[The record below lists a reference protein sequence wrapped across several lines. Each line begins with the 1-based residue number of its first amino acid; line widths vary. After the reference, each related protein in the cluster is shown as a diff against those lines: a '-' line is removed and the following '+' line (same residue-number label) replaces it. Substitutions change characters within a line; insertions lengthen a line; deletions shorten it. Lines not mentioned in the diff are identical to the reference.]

1 MKKLA
6 TVATLAILTASSV
19 SAEGFYVGAGISQE
33 RFGQP
38 CVDVC
43 KSTNA
48 IALIGYDINDMI
60 SVEAETSLPVSKD
73 NSTESLSEIP
83 TDFSVYHTAV
93 FAKFTL
99 PTSGS
104 FKPFA
109 RAGMTKGTFKAENM
123 SIGSSVGPSV
133 IKVNDTVFS
142 YGIGAE
148 WAMSEKFGLRV
159 DYSKMKI
166 SSDGQPLDTDV
177 LALSSVYRF

>member
-60 SVEAETSLPVSKD
+60 SVEAETSLPVSKHNITD
-73 NSTESLSEIP
+73 IASEI
-83 TDFSVYHTAV
+83 TADFSVYHTAV

-109 RAGMTKGTFKAENM
+109 RAGMMKGTFKAEA
-123 SIGSSVGPSV
+123 IGDYDY
-133 IKVNDTVFS
+133 KVNDTVFS
-142 YGIGAE
+142 FGIGAE

-159 DYSKMKI
+159 DYSMMEM
-166 SSDGQPLDTDV
+166 SDDGSPADVDV

>member
-33 RFGQP
+33 RIKEGLP
-38 CVDVC
+38 VSV

-60 SVEAETSLPVSKD
+60 SVEAETSLPVSKTSFEGA
-73 NSTESLSEIP
+73 NI
-83 TDFSVYHTAV
+83 SVNHTAV

-109 RAGMTKGTFKAENM
+109 RAGMTKGTFKAENI
-123 SIGSSVGPSV
+123 SEGPSV
-133 IKVNDTVFS
+133 ISYNDTVFS

-159 DYSKMKI
+159 DYSMMKI
-166 SSDGQPLDTDV
+166 STGGPSLDTDV

>member
-33 RFGQP
+33 RLSPVGAPFSRT
-38 CVDVC
+38 
-43 KSTNA
+43 STNA

-73 NSTESLSEIP
+73 NSTESFSEI
-83 TDFSVYHTAV
+83 TADVSVLHTAV

-109 RAGMTKGTFKAENM
+109 RAGMTKGTAKAEA
-123 SIGSSVGPSV
+123 IPSGELLE
-133 IKVNDTVFS
+133 KVNDTVFS

-148 WAMSEKFGLRV
+148 WALSEKFGLRV
-159 DYSKMKI
+159 DYSMMKM
-166 SSDGQPLDTDV
+166 SNDQAAPADVEV

>member
-33 RFGQP
+33 RIKDSLPVSF
-38 CVDVC
+38 

-60 SVEAETSLPVSKD
+60 SVEAETSLPVSK
-73 NSTESLSEIP
+73 TSLETSLGTSFEGVNL
-83 TDFSVYHTAV
+83 SVNHTAV

-109 RAGMTKGTFKAENM
+109 RAGMMKGTFKAVN
-123 SIGSSVGPSV
+123 IPSGEV
-133 IKVNDTVFS
+133 EAEINDTVFS

-148 WAMSEKFGLRV
+148 WALSEKFGLRV
-159 DYSKMKI
+159 DYSMMEM
-166 SSDGQPLDTDV
+166 SDDGSPADVEV

>member
-1 MKKLA
+1 MEKLA

-60 SVEAETSLPVSKD
+60 SVEAETSLPVSKNNITD
-73 NSTESLSEIP
+73 IESE
-83 TDFSVYHTAV
+83 TTAEFSIYHTAV

-109 RAGMTKGTFKAENM
+109 RAGMTKVAFKAEDESNYA
-123 SIGSSVGPSV
+123 VLD
-133 IKVNDTVFS
+133 DTVFS

-148 WAMSEKFGLRV
+148 WALSEKFGLRADYTISKFDPYDDSPV
-159 DYSKMKI
+159 DVEVI
-166 SSDGQPLDTDV
+166 
-177 LALSSVYRF
+177 ALSSVYRF

>member
-38 CVDVC
+38 CGDVC

-48 IALIGYDINDMI
+48 IASIGYDINDLI
-60 SVEAETSLPVSKD
+60 AVEAETSLPVSKTSVD
-73 NSTESLSEIP
+73 GTNLS
-83 TDFSVYHTAV
+83 VKHTAV
-93 FAKFTL
+93 HLKFTL

-109 RAGMTKGTFKAENM
+109 RAGMMKGTFEAED
-123 SIGSSVGPSV
+123 IGDDLYF
-133 IKVNDTVFS
+133 KVSDTVFS

-148 WAMSEKFGLRV
+148 WALSEKFGLRV
-159 DYSKMKI
+159 DYSMSEI
-166 SSDGQPLDTDV
+166 DGADV
-177 LALSSVYRF
+177 EVIALSSVYRF

>member
-6 TVATLAILTASSV
+6 TVAALAILTASSV

-33 RFGQP
+33 RLSPVGAP
-38 CVDVC
+38 ISV

-73 NSTESLSEIP
+73 NSTESFSEI
-83 TDFSVYHTAV
+83 TADVSVRHTAV

-109 RAGMTKGTFKAENM
+109 RAGMTKGTAKAEVH
-123 SIGSSVGPSV
+123 GLFEDTQ
-133 IKVNDTVFS
+133 KVNDTVFS

-159 DYSKMKI
+159 DYSMMEI
-166 SSDGQPLDTDV
+166 SDDLGGPADVEV

>member
-6 TVATLAILTASSV
+6 TVAALAILTASSV

-33 RFGQP
+33 SLSLEGEN
-38 CVDVC
+38 VSL

-60 SVEAETSLPVSKD
+60 SVEAETSLPVSKGSFED
-73 NSTESLSEIP
+73 KNI
-83 TDFSVYHTAV
+83 SVNHTAV
-93 FAKFTL
+93 HLKFTL

-109 RAGMTKGTFKAENM
+109 RAGMMKGSWKAEA
-123 SIGSSVGPSV
+123 IPSGEV
-133 IKVNDTVFS
+133 VQKVNDTVFS

-159 DYSKMKI
+159 DYSMME
-166 SSDGQPLDTDV
+166 SSDDFGNPADVEV

>member
-6 TVATLAILTASSV
+6 TVAALAILAASSV

-33 RFGQP
+33 RLTP
-38 CVDVC
+38 VSAPVSY

-73 NSTESLSEIP
+73 NINIVSDITGE
-83 TDFSVYHTAV
+83 FSVYHRAV

-109 RAGMTKGTFKAENM
+109 RAGMTKSTFKAE
-123 SIGSSVGPSV
+123 VGGDYDY
-133 IKVNDTVFS
+133 KVNDTVFS

-159 DYSKMKI
+159 DYSRMEM
-166 SSDGQPLDTDV
+166 LDDLGSPADVEV

>member
-33 RFGQP
+33 RLSPVGAPFS
-38 CVDVC
+38 V

-60 SVEAETSLPVSKD
+60 SVEAETSLPVSKTSFEGV
-73 NSTESLSEIP
+73 NI
-83 TDFSVYHTAV
+83 SVNHTAV
-93 FAKFTL
+93 HLKFTL

-109 RAGMTKGTFKAENM
+109 RAGMTKGTFKAEV
-123 SIGSSVGPSV
+123 ISSGEFLD
-133 IKVNDTVFS
+133 KVNDTVFS

-148 WAMSEKFGLRV
+148 WALSEKFGLRV
-159 DYSKMKI
+159 DYSMMEM
-166 SSDGQPLDTDV
+166 SDDGSPADVEV

>member
-6 TVATLAILTASSV
+6 TVAALAILTASSV

-33 RFGQP
+33 RLSPVGAPFSY
-38 CVDVC
+38 

-60 SVEAETSLPVSKD
+60 SVEAETSLPVSKGSFEGA
-73 NSTESLSEIP
+73 NI
-83 TDFSVYHTAV
+83 SVNHTAV
-93 FAKFTL
+93 HLKFTL

-109 RAGMTKGTFKAENM
+109 RAGMTKSTFKAEVT
-123 SIGSSVGPSV
+123 GDYDY
-133 IKVNDTVFS
+133 KVNDTVFS

-159 DYSKMKI
+159 DYSMMET
-166 SSDGQPLDTDV
+166 SDDGSPADAEV

>member
-6 TVATLAILTASSV
+6 TVAALAILAASSV

-33 RFGQP
+33 RIKGSGSVSF
-38 CVDVC
+38 

-60 SVEAETSLPVSKD
+60 SVEAETSLPVSK
-73 NSTESLSEIP
+73 TSLETSLEGVNI
-83 TDFSVYHTAV
+83 SVNHTAV

-109 RAGMTKGTFKAENM
+109 RAGMTKGTFKAED
-123 SIGSSVGPSV
+123 IPSGEV
-133 IKVNDTVFS
+133 IDKLNDTVFS

-159 DYSKMKI
+159 DYSMMEM
-166 SSDGQPLDTDV
+166 SNDV
-177 LALSSVYRF
+177 SPGDVEVIALSSVYRF